1 MKKSYKIPASLDT
14 SYMDMTITIRND
26 EGLGLKPLP
35 IKQIAF
41 LVVVLFSGFFL
52 QQKTFIGHAGTGAS
66 IAFLV
71 LYIGTGIY
79 LGMMDSSHVLRFE
92 MVPAMLSYIQPD
104 HRKVFKI
111 PISFYDIADIDEKT
125 GVIQYAD
132 GTVGYAYSVVGSAS
146 ILLFD
151 SDRDA
156 ILNRVDSFWQKQIPG
171 VEYMFITVKQPQNV
185 RSQREFIR
193 TYDMS
198 DRDLKKLAHDQ
209 DVILRDFVGKE
220 FKSIHQ
226 YLFIKA
232 PNKEVLRS
240 TYSHL
245 LSEVENSN
253 YMIKRCIQL
262 SDTTIAN
269 VINTIF

>member
-14 SYMDMTITIRND
+14 SYMDMVITIRND
-26 EGLGLKPLP
+26 DGLGLKPLP

-41 LVVVLFSGFFL
+41 IVAVIFSGFFL
-52 QQKTFIGHAGTGAS
+52 QQKTFIGQAGTGAS

-71 LYIGTGIY
+71 IYIGTGVY
-79 LGMMDSSHVLRFE
+79 LGFMDSSHVLRFE
-92 MVPAMLSYIQPD
+92 MVPAMLSYLQPD
-104 HRKVFKI
+104 HRKVFKV
-111 PISFYDIADIDEKT
+111 PISFYNIADVDDKKGI
-125 GVIQYAD
+125 IQYAD

-171 VEYMFITVKQPQNV
+171 VEYMFVTVKQPQNV

-198 DRDLKKLAHDQ
+198 DRDLKALARQQ
-209 DVILRDFVGKE
+209 DIELRDYVGKE

-226 YLFIKA
+226 DLFVKA
-232 PNKEVLRS
+232 SNKEVLRS
-240 TYSHL
+240 TYGHL
-245 LSEVENSN
+245 LSEVENSS
-253 YMIKRCIQL
+253 YMIKRCVQL
-262 SDTTIAN
+262 SDSTVADI
-269 VINTIF
+269 INTIF